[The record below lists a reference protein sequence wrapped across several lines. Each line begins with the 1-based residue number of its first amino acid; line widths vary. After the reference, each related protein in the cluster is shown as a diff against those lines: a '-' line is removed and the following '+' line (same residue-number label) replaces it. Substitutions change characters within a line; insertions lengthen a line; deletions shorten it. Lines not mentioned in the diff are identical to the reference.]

1 MLLILRIMNM
11 LLTCYNGISPETWIQ
26 LLSGLGA
33 MVVALVAII
42 HGNKNSR
49 KALQQQNRIIQYQHN
64 ERRLDDYNGCLRENL
79 ELLNF
84 VDVVGTMVYMSHADY
99 SQTKREI
106 CSRKSKIYS
115 YDLRFKYLF
124 SNGDLDKTNLQK
136 EYEASW
142 DQASTT
148 LSVLLDKMLD
158 YVDYLSQCAAESEIM
173 KNNNRHIE
181 IYTRM
186 IELDVNNSSQYSL
199 EVERLRNELIELS
212 LHQSKFKDNV
222 DKFADDIQVMINELR
237 DQSSVL
243 FQLSQQLMKEIQARL
258 LDKLV

>member
-1 MLLILRIMNM
+1 
-11 LLTCYNGISPETWIQ
+11 
-26 LLSGLGA
+26 
-33 MVVALVAII
+33 MVVALLAII

-49 KALQQQNRIIQYQHN
+49 KALEQQNRSIQYQHN
-64 ERRLDDYNGCLRENL
+64 EKRLDEYNECLRDNL

-84 VDVVGTMVYMSHADY
+84 VDVVGPTVYMSHADY

-124 SNGDLDKTNLQK
+124 SNSGLDKTSLQK
-136 EYEASW
+136 KYDASW
-142 DQASTT
+142 EQATTT

-173 KNNNRHIE
+173 KNNNRQIE
-181 IYTRM
+181 IYARM

-199 EVERLRNELIELS
+199 EIERLRTEQIELS
-212 LHQSKFKDNV
+212 LQQSKFKNTV
-222 DKFADDIQVMINELR
+222 DKFTDDIQVLINELR
-237 DQSSVL
+237 NQSVVL
-243 FQLSQQLMKEIQARL
+243 FQLSHQLMNELQYRL
-258 LDKLV
+258 G